1 MKGEPG
7 LSDLSAL
14 GGKQQHASAD
24 SNSDDFQNYFDE
36 VKQLP
41 EFKKLIYKSHQHA

>member
-14 GGKQQHASAD
+14 GGKQQHASHAD
-24 SNSDDFQNYFDE
+24 SHSDDFQNYFDE
-36 VKQLP
+36 VKKLP
-41 EFKKLIYKSHQHA
+41 EFKKLI

>member
-14 GGKQQHASAD
+14 GGKQVD

-36 VKQLP
+36 VSFGML
-41 EFKKLIYKSHQHA
+41 ELTLFTSTTSYALN